1 MHLIFYH
8 FSSLHLTLSFSLWTN
23 SHLTLSFPS
32 LVSITLSSIA
42 TVVPS
47 PITSLAVAQIDHHC
61 LPDRRYFCWSLLLSF
76 FFVWWFWDFDQWVLM
91 VCCSI
96 ALSSLT
102 ATVPPPITSLTVPH
116 ANRWYLADRRY
127 TSPITTAL
135 QTPSQSFFFLGL
147 ARNNATLVVASV
159 LCNVKIVRENIETDE
174 WIFFLVF
181 IYLLK
186 Y

>member
-23 SHLTLSFPS
+23 SHLTPSFPS

-76 FFVWWFWDFDQWVLM
+76 FSVWWFWDFDQWVLM

-102 ATVPPPITSLTVPH
+102 ATVPPPINSLTVPH
-116 ANRWYLADRRY
+116 ANRWYLADCRY
-127 TSPITTAL
+127 LANHHCSPNAVAIFLFFRSSQEQCNASCGECTL
-135 QTPSQSFFFLGL
+135 Q
-147 ARNNATLVVASV
+147 
-159 LCNVKIVRENIETDE
+159 C
-174 WIFFLVF
+174 
-181 IYLLK
+181 
-186 Y
+186 